1 MANQATAGNTTHPTA
16 GFSFVSG
23 PFGPTPLLP
32 PFTSMAPPPQG
43 VMMIETGLLADTLA
57 SGGTGT
63 PGGGPS
69 NILMPDNARDNA
81 SAVGP
86 YPGNHPLTYNGG

>member
-1 MANQATAGNTTHPTA
+1 MANQATGGNTTNRAA

-23 PFGPTPLLP
+23 PHGPTPHLP

-43 VMMIETGLLADTLA
+43 VTIIETQLIALG
-57 SGGTGT
+57 GGTGT

-81 SAVGP
+81 SARSAK
-86 YPGNHPLTYNGG
+86 PGNHPLTFNGG

>member
-1 MANQATAGNTTHPTA
+1 MANQATAGNTTTQGA
-16 GFSFVSG
+16 FSFVSG
-23 PFGPTPLLP
+23 PYGPTPHLP

-43 VMMIETGLLADTLA
+43 VMMIETQLLADTLA
-57 SGGTGT
+57 AGGSGT

-81 SAVGP
+81 SAVGAH
-86 YPGNHPLTYNGG
+86 PGNHPLTFNGG